1 MPYQSVKS
9 FLEELQENCL
19 LLARHGET
27 DWNASGLIQGQQD
40 RPLSALGYRQ
50 RKVLFFRLR
59 AVEFARIFTSG
70 LERAIQTAAPLSAEL
85 GLKLEVLPAL
95 NEAKLGVFEGESK
108 KQFADKLSE
117 RLYTEFLADEVNV
130 VLPGG
135 GENLRQLYRRI
146 QEPLKVIL
154 ESLPKGH
161 ALVVSH
167 RNVAKM
173 LIKNLLG
180 LSFEQAQQVEQKNHW
195 LYIFAPGVRK
205 IFLVE
210 LDDAT
215 GPLVIRSGYEQVT
228 RAPPTAIPSTV
239 ERGS

>member
-85 GLKLEVLPAL
+85 GLKLEVLL
-95 NEAKLGVFEGESK
+95 
-108 KQFADKLSE
+108 
-117 RLYTEFLADEVNV
+117 
-130 VLPGG
+130 VL
-135 GENLRQLYRRI
+135 
-146 QEPLKVIL
+146 
-154 ESLPKGH
+154 
-161 ALVVSH
+161 
-167 RNVAKM
+167 
-173 LIKNLLG
+173 
-180 LSFEQAQQVEQKNHW
+180 
-195 LYIFAPGVRK
+195 
-205 IFLVE
+205 
-210 LDDAT
+210 
-215 GPLVIRSGYEQVT
+215 
-228 RAPPTAIPSTV
+228 
-239 ERGS
+239 

>member
-9 FLEELQENCL
+9 ILEEFQENCL

-27 DWNASGLIQGQQD
+27 DWNARGLIQGQQN
-40 RPLSALGYRQ
+40 RPLSELGYRQ

-59 AVEFARIFTSG
+59 SVPLARIFTSG
-70 LERAIQTAAPLSAEL
+70 LDRAIQTALPLNAEL
-85 GLKLEVLPAL
+85 GLAQEILPAL

-108 KQFADKLSE
+108 TEFADELSA
-117 RLYTEFLADEVNV
+117 RLYAKFLEDEVNV

-135 GENLRQLYRRI
+135 GENLRQLDARI
-146 QEPLKVIL
+146 QEPLKLIL
-154 ESLPKGH
+154 ESLQSGH
-161 ALVVSH
+161 VLVVSH
-167 RNVAKM
+167 RNVNKM

-180 LSFEQAQQVEQKNHW
+180 LSFEEGQCVEHKNHW
-195 LYIFAPGVRK
+195 LYIFVPGAQE
-205 IFLVE
+205 IFLIS

-215 GPLVIRSGYEQVT
+215 GPLVIRPGYERVT
-228 RAPPTAIPSTV
+228 VAPPAAGPSRL